1 MADDDKPDE
10 VDTPADDAPAD
21 DAPADD
27 APADDAPADSGT
39 HDESVCSAAIAARD
53 ATIGERDAL
62 IATLTADLTAQK
74 AANYDLLLAMPGD
87 DSGADDSVSDE
98 PASSD
103 AGGDYAELFGV

>member
-10 VDTPADDAPAD
+10 TPDETPEETPDESPAEDGAPA
-21 DAPADD
+21 
-27 APADDAPADSGT
+27 ADSGT

-87 DSGADDSVSDE
+87 DSGADESVSDD
-98 PASSD
+98 PTPSD